1 MKKLMIT
8 RHSSLFLLLMVP
20 LMVAGQTRKP
30 QNKPY
35 IDLRPLHFGIS
46 IGINLQDLEF
56 ENVGPQLM
64 EDGSTRTVLCDA
76 DTWNPGFS
84 VGVLA
89 DLRLSDHFSFRLA
102 PAMHFGSKRL
112 TFRDLDVLDDRERP
126 TEATQDMKSTY
137 LAFPLELKFAA
148 ERFNNYRPYML
159 FGLSPMINLTGKDQE
174 YIQLKRFDTQLELGM
189 GCDFYLPFFK
199 LIPEIKFC
207 YGLGDVL
214 DKSHV
219 DELTDVN
226 KRIYS
231 QSVAS
236 AKPSKM
242 IVISFYFE

>member
-46 IGINLQDLEF
+46 IGLNLQDLEF

-159 FGLSPMINLTGKDQE
+159 IGLSPMINLTGKDQE

>member
-1 MKKLMIT
+1 MKKATLIVLCL
-8 RHSSLFLLLMVP
+8 SVLLP
-20 LMVAGQTRKP
+20 LVAVCQTRKP

-46 IGINLQDLEF
+46 VGMNLQELEF

-64 EDGSTRTVLCDA
+64 EDGTTRTVVCDA

-84 VGVLA
+84 VGVLG
-89 DLRLSDHFSFRLA
+89 DLRLGNHFSLRLA

-126 TEATQDMKSTY
+126 TEATQDMKCTY
-137 LAFPLELKFAA
+137 LSMPLELKFAA

-159 FGLSPMINLTGKDQE
+159 VGISPMINLTGKDQE
-174 YIQLKRFDTQLELGM
+174 YVQLKRMDTQLELGM

-214 DKSHV
+214 DKSHA
-219 DELTDVN
+219 DELTDAN
-226 KRIYS
+226 KRIYAK
-231 QSVAS
+231 SVAS

-242 IVISFYFE
+242 FVISFYFE